1 MPARS
6 GKLFLNASL
15 ATAVRELWERGP
27 GERLPLP
34 LDAGRG
40 RHPAM
45 DVEAIAQLLDRLR
58 LNEEGLRE
66 REAASHPAIGADVEG
81 GGMVGIGGVVEEGDP
96 LVDAGGDRAR
106 VVDPAG
112 ALPEAA

>member
-6 GKLFLNASL
+6 GKLFLNASS

-34 LDAGRG
+34 LDVGRG
-40 RHPAM
+40 RHPAV
-45 DVEAIAQLLDRLR
+45 DVEAITQLQDRSRLEDDGLLD
-58 LNEEGLRE
+58 
-66 REAASHPAIGADVEG
+66 REAASHPSVGADVEG

-96 LVDAGGDRAR
+96 LVDAGG
-106 VVDPAG
+106 
-112 ALPEAA
+112 